1 MLALQF
7 ILSILT
13 VLFLQRIAGEIK
25 SFSTDGWVVP
35 KLSKR
40 MDKFMLYMLTAGKKA
55 LADGGITEDVM
66 NELDKARC
74 GVLIGSAM
82 GGMKVTSS
90 LQQFDIQYIMK
101 MEHG

>member
-25 SFSTDGWVVP
+25 SFSTDGWVAP

-66 NELDKARC
+66 NELDQARC
-74 GVLIGSAM
+74 GVLIGSAI

-90 LQQFDIQYIMK
+90 LQQFDIQYIMR